1 VAFVDTIASCIL
13 GVICWKNFNK
23 GLAHYLY
30 VEEILEKDKFQPG
43 VFTNDGGDTEKASID
58 SGLDMLTVEG
68 TKFVL
73 ASNAIHL

>member
-1 VAFVDTIASCIL
+1 
-13 GVICWKNFNK
+13 
-23 GLAHYLY
+23 
-30 VEEILEKDKFQPG
+30 LEKDKFQPG
-43 VFTNDGGDTEKASID
+43 VFTNDGGDAEKASID